1 MANKTKNLDLIKDVF
16 LHDNETIIYAI
27 FGAYKTKSLGKDT
40 IWHGVLAAT
49 DERIIFCAKRLS
61 GYDSEIFHYSKIST
75 FELSKILMWNT
86 ISFYSSGNKV
96 SMKWVNDK
104 DLDKFIEFVNK
115 NVEGSNNSLGLIDQA
130 THSDN
135 DLQPL
140 EKIKK
145 LKELLDMDAITQ
157 EEFDKK
163 KQQLL
168 NS

>member
-1 MANKTKNLDLIKDVF
+1 MLLHRKNLIR
-16 LHDNETIIYAI
+16 N
-27 FGAYKTKSLGKDT
+27 
-40 IWHGVLAAT
+40 
-49 DERIIFCAKRLS
+49 
-61 GYDSEIFHYSKIST
+61 
-75 FELSKILMWNT
+75 
-86 ISFYSSGNKV
+86 
-96 SMKWVNDK
+96 
-104 DLDKFIEFVNK
+104 KFIEFVNK

-140 EKIKK
+140 EKLK

-163 KQQLL
+163 KRQLL

>member
-1 MANKTKNLDLIKDVF
+1 MTWCSS
-16 LHDNETIIYAI
+16 T
-27 FGAYKTKSLGKDT
+27 
-40 IWHGVLAAT
+40 T

-140 EKIKK
+140 EKIK
-145 LKELLDMDAITQ
+145 
-157 EEFDKK
+157 
-163 KQQLL
+163 
-168 NS
+168 N

>member
-1 MANKTKNLDLIKDVF
+1 M
-16 LHDNETIIYAI
+16 
-27 FGAYKTKSLGKDT
+27 
-40 IWHGVLAAT
+40 
-49 DERIIFCAKRLS
+49 S

-140 EKIKK
+140 EKIK
-145 LKELLDMDAITQ
+145 
-157 EEFDKK
+157 
-163 KQQLL
+163 
-168 NS
+168 N

>member
-1 MANKTKNLDLIKDVF
+1 
-16 LHDNETIIYAI
+16 
-27 FGAYKTKSLGKDT
+27 
-40 IWHGVLAAT
+40 
-49 DERIIFCAKRLS
+49 
-61 GYDSEIFHYSKIST
+61 
-75 FELSKILMWNT
+75 
-86 ISFYSSGNKV
+86 
-96 SMKWVNDK
+96 MKWVNDK